1 MWPPAV
7 IVHGPI
13 PNRHLKMAFVEWN
26 QEVET
31 FATKAAVESFAHR
44 VRRRGPHW
52 RTQNPYAQ
60 IGKTLVDIRREDAVA
75 IVDDETIRMIARQG
89 FPELLQRPFRRGMGR
104 DVVVENLAGSDLHD
118 NEDVEGTE
126 WGGDH
131 HEEIASHHY
140 LGVVVD
146 EGQQALF
153 RVRRAHR
160 TVFAKVLADG
170 AWGDPN
176 SELQLQL
183 VGDAFLTPGRILRG
197 HLPDQS
203 AQVLGYSRPARRS

>member
-1 MWPPAV
+1 MWRRAV

-13 PNRHLKMAFVEWN
+13 PNGHLKMAFVEWN

-31 FATKAAVESFAHR
+31 FATKAAAESFAHR
-44 VRRRGPHW
+44 VRLRGPRW
-52 RTQNPYAQ
+52 RTQNPYTQ
-60 IGKTLVDIRREDAVA
+60 IGKTLVDIRREDGVA

-89 FPELLQRPFRRGMGR
+89 FPELLHRPFRRGMGR
-104 DVVVENLAGSDLHD
+104 DVLVKNLAGSDLHD

-126 WGGDH
+126 CGGDY
-131 HEEIASHHY
+131 HEEVAGHHD
-140 LGVVVD
+140 LGMVAD
-146 EGQQALF
+146 EGQPALF
-153 RVRRAHR
+153 GVRRAHR

-176 SELQLQL
+176 GELQLQL

-197 HLPDQS
+197 HLSDESP
-203 AQVLGYSRPARRS
+203 QVLGYSRPARRS